1 MGTDSDARRRTSRCT
16 SRHSSAVWCAGSRT
30 LRQCLTRRCYGP
42 DRGLASRFSLRT
54 KTVIFSSISCSV
66 IPLAL
71 GLGKSSPVAL
81 KISIAKL
88 VSLAPMR

>member
-1 MGTDSDARRRTSRCT
+1 MGTDSDARRHT
-16 SRHSSAVWCAGSRT
+16 SRHSCAVLCTGSRT

-66 IPLAL
+66 IQLVF
-71 GLGKSSPVAL
+71 GLGKSSLFAL